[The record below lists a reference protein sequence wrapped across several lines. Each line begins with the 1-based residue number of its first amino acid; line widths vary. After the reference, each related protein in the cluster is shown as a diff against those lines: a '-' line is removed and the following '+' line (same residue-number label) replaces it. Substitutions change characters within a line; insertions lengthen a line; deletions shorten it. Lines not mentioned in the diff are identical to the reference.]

1 MKKRLMASIVAGVCL
16 SGVGV
21 AGAEG
26 FAISA
31 KGGTLGLGAEATANL
46 LSDVN
51 ARVGF
56 NTFNIGWNA
65 TEDGIAYEI
74 DLELQTLTGF
84 IDWHPF
90 SGGLRATVGLVA
102 NNNELKMKAQSA
114 ASYDIGGTVYT
125 PEDVGILTGVVGFNN
140 VTPYLGIGWGDAVG
154 ANKNWS
160 FAFDLGIL
168 FQGSPKIKLST
179 TNGLLTNN
187 AIFQENLEQEKQQLE
202 QDLNGFDLYPVVSL
216 GLSYK
221 F

>member
-1 MKKRLMASIVAGVCL
+1 MKKGLAAMIITGVCL
-16 SGVGV
+16 SGV
-21 AGAEG
+21 AGAKD
-26 FAISA
+26 FAVAA
-31 KGGTLGLGAEATANL
+31 KGGTLGLGVEATAGL

-56 NTFNIGWNA
+56 NTFGIAWNA

-84 IDWHPF
+84 IDWHLF

-102 NNNELKMKAQSA
+102 NGNELKMKARSA

-140 VTPYLGIGWGDAVG
+140 VAPYLGIGWGNAVG
-154 ANKNWS
+154 ADKNWS
-160 FAFDLGIL
+160 FAFDLGVL
-168 FQGSPKIKLST
+168 FQGSPEIKLST
-179 TNGLLTNN
+179 TNGLLTSN

-202 QDLNGFDLYPVVSL
+202 QDLNDFNLYPVLSL